1 MFFIHVTRIYN
12 TIQLYNYTTIQLQP
26 YIQTSEMLIEGAAIA
41 IVYFIIRFLDM
52 RFVSGEAVPL
62 KVIIQNVLSVYASA
76 IIGLYT
82 LKQFNQTTIK
92 GKQTGGD
99 GAAASDTPV
108 FISAPGF

>member
-1 MFFIHVTRIYN
+1 MFFIHVIRIY
-12 TIQLYNYTTIQLQP
+12 IP
-26 YIQTSEMLIEGAAIA
+26 YIPYIHTYIHPEEMLIEGAAIA

-52 RFVSGEAVPL
+52 RFVSGETVPL

-82 LKQFNQTTIK
+82 LKQFNQTMIK

-99 GAAASDTPV
+99 GAAVSDTPV